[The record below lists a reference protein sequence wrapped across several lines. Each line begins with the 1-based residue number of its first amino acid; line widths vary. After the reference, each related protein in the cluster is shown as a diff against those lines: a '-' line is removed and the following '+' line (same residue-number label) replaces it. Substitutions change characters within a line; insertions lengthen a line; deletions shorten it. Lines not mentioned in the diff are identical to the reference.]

1 MAEVN
6 EIKATK
12 KIGDVE
18 KEATIAYD
26 FGGELDKAVEMFGA
40 KVVYAN
46 FVRSSVITAQAAM
59 RRYLE
64 DGLSQDEIAAK
75 MEGWKPGTPIERV
88 IDPIA
93 ATIAKFGKMDPAAQ
107 AALLEQLQALKS

>member
-1 MAEVN
+1 MSEVN

-26 FGGELDKAVEMFGA
+26 FGGNLDEAVKLFGA
-40 KVVYAN
+40 TVVYAN

-64 DGLSQDEIAAK
+64 DGLDGAAIAAK

-107 AALLEQLQALKS
+107 AALLAQLQALKA